1 MLPPSK
7 GDVAWSTYVF
17 FFFFFFFLFR
27 ATPAAYGSSQA
38 RVELELQLLVCTAVK
53 ATPDL
58 SHTCDL
64 HCSSRQRWILNP
76 LAEARDQTH
85 ILTETMLGP

>member
-1 MLPPSK
+1 MSD
-7 GDVAWSTYVF
+7 GDGMF
-17 FFFFFFFLFR
+17 FFCFFFFLFR
-27 ATPAAYGSSQA
+27 ATPDAYGSSQA
-38 RVELELQLLVCTAVK
+38 RVELELQLLK

-64 HCSSRQRWILNP
+64 HYSSRQRWILNP